1 MTELDRL
8 MKYRTLLSARRAVS
22 RESLLQ
28 ALEISPATFK
38 RDLAKLRER
47 VGLPVIFDR
56 DRGGYLLEQDDPH
69 TELPGLWFSQEEI
82 LALLTIHNMINQ
94 LEPGLLSP
102 KLNPLQER
110 LAEIVASQGTDAN
123 VLTRR
128 VKLVHAG
135 KRDLP
140 LKSFQTVAMAT
151 LHRRRLN
158 IHHYNRQSGD
168 TIERAISP
176 QQLVYYRDNWYVDA
190 WCHLRDGLR
199 QFSVDAIT
207 QCEMLDLA
215 AREVPLSEIE
225 AEVQKG
231 YGIFSGKDVQ
241 WADLRFTPERTRW
254 VEREQWHPEQEAKME
269 KDGSYRLKVP
279 YSDEREL
286 IGEIM
291 RHGPEVE
298 VLGPQSLR
306 THVQRALRA
315 AMQQYESYR

>member
-1 MTELDRL
+1 
-8 MKYRTLLSARRAVS
+8 MKYRSLLSTRRAIS
-22 RESLLQ
+22 RESLLN

-47 VGLPVIFDR
+47 MGLPVIFDR
-56 DRGGYLLEQDDPH
+56 DRGGYLLEKDDPH
-69 TELPGLWFSQEEI
+69 TEVPGLWFSQEEI
-82 LALLTIHNMINQ
+82 LALLTIHNMIKQ

-102 KLNPLQER
+102 KLSPLQER
-110 LAEIVASQGTDAN
+110 LGDILTSQGTDAQ

-135 KRDLP
+135 KRTLP

-151 LHRRRLN
+151 LNRRRLN
-158 IHHYNRQSGD
+158 IQHFNRQSGE
-168 TIERAISP
+168 TLERVISP

-190 WCHLRDGLR
+190 WCHLRNGLR

-207 QCEMLDLA
+207 QCAMLEQS
-215 AREVPLSEIE
+215 AREVPMAEIE

-231 YGIFSGKDVQ
+231 YGIFSGKSVQ
-241 WADLRFTPERTRW
+241 WADLRFTPERARW
-254 VEREQWHPEQEAKME
+254 VEREQWHPEQEAKVE
-269 KDGSYRLKVP
+269 KNGCYRLKIP

-286 IGEIM
+286 IGDIL
-291 RHGPEVE
+291 RHGSQVQ

-306 THVQRALRA
+306 TQVQEALRA
-315 AMQQYESYR
+315 AMQQYDSYR

>member
-8 MKYRTLLSARRAVS
+8 MKYRSLLSTRRAVS
-22 RESLLQ
+22 RESLLN

-56 DRGGYLLEQDDPH
+56 DRGGYLLEKEDPH
-69 TELPGLWFSQEEI
+69 TELPGLWFSQDEI
-82 LALLTIHNMINQ
+82 LALLTIHNMIQQ
-94 LEPGLLSP
+94 LEPGLLSH
-102 KLNPLQER
+102 KLSPLQAR
-110 LAEIVASQGTDAN
+110 LTDMVASQGTDPH

-135 KRDLP
+135 KRALP

-151 LHRRRLN
+151 LQRRRLH
-158 IHHYNRQSGD
+158 IHHHNRQNGH
-168 TIERAISP
+168 TVEREISP

-190 WCHLRDGLR
+190 WCHLRQGLR

-207 QCEMLDLA
+207 QCKLLDQA
-215 AREVPLSEIE
+215 AHEVPLNAIE

-231 YGIFSGKDVQ
+231 YGIFSGQDVQ
-241 WADLRFTPERTRW
+241 WADLRFTPERARW
-254 VEREQWHPEQEAKME
+254 VEREQWHPEQEAVVE
-269 KDGSYRLKVP
+269 KNGSYRLKVP
-279 YSDEREL
+279 YSDAREL
-286 IGEIM
+286 IGDIL

-306 THVQRALRA
+306 TQVQQALRA
-315 AMQQYESYR
+315 AMRQYESYR